1 MYGQNKMAEQG
12 FTLMEILISLM
23 ILAVS
28 LVTVLQLFSGG
39 LTSLYSS
46 GNHNQAVLLAREKI
60 EEALAVQAAHVE
72 DLHDAGMVGE
82 MRWTVLAEPF
92 HEEETSDVLRLARL
106 VVTVQWTDGGRE
118 KSYVLE
124 TLTPLEQR
132 GAL

>member
-1 MYGQNKMAEQG
+1 MCGRNKVTEQG
-12 FTLMEILISLM
+12 FTLMEILVALM

-72 DLHDAGMVGE
+72 DLHDAGIVGE

-92 HEEETSDVLRLARL
+92 REEETSDVLQLARL
-106 VVTVQWTDGGRE
+106 VVTVQWTDGGKE
-118 KSYVLE
+118 KNYVLE
-124 TLTPLEQR
+124 TLIPLEQR
-132 GAL
+132 GSS